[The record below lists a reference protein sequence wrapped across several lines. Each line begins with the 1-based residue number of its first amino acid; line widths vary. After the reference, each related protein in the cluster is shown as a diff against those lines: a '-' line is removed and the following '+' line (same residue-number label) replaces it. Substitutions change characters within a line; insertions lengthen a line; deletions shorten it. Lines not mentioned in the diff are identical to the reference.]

1 MLLFNIFFRQHES
14 FHQKFIVE
22 KAEAKAH
29 IQQKKIT
36 QEEEAA
42 KRGVGQSQ
50 SQSQ

>member
-14 FHQKFIVE
+14 FHNKFIEE
-22 KAEAKAH
+22 KAAAKAQS
-29 IQQKKIT
+29 QQKKIT

-42 KRGVGQSQ
+42 KRGVGESQ